1 MVCSLSDSP
10 PSATAWLPPTPQA
23 GPPYCGHCRY
33 KNLNHSSA
41 ENPELSKI
49 HSLFKF
55 MSGWPCVA
63 DRMLK
68 SKNYLLSLMPEV
80 CQNIALRAAPLN
92 SVILVPNL
100 TRNEAQSAR
109 ADRRRLRSFFLLY
122 LCYVFRALINS
133 PVCWFILV
141 PNRFIQLL
149 LLFLFI
155 WFVNPLLFQL
165 KITYVVNG
173 ESGCS

>member
-1 MVCSLSDSP
+1 M
-10 PSATAWLPPTPQA
+10 
-23 GPPYCGHCRY
+23 
-33 KNLNHSSA
+33 
-41 ENPELSKI
+41 
-49 HSLFKF
+49 
-55 MSGWPCVA
+55 A

-100 TRNEAQSAR
+100 TRNKAQSAR

-133 PVCWFILV
+133 PVC
-141 PNRFIQLL
+141 
-149 LLFLFI
+149 
-155 WFVNPLLFQL
+155 
-165 KITYVVNG
+165 
-173 ESGCS
+173 